1 MTTFMPLMTALKT
14 GEFEIAEMIE
24 KKDLRWTLY
33 QKEAYIDEVKHS
45 LKRFLYLGYFEDI
58 Q

>member
-1 MTTFMPLMTALKT
+1 MPLMCALKT
-14 GEFEIAEMIE
+14 GEFELAEMIE
-24 KKDLRWTLY
+24 KKDLRATFYL
-33 QKEAYIDEVKHS
+33 KEDYIDEVRHS

>member
-1 MTTFMPLMTALKT
+1 MPLMTALKT

-33 QKEAYIDEVKHS
+33 QKEAYIDEVKYS